1 MSLATALYFWTQE
14 RPIMSALIYAALAG
28 FGVWALTGMWMS
40 VVEAGC
46 LGFVAWAVVFGRG
59 L

>member
-1 MSLATALYFWTQE
+1 MNLANALYFWTQ
-14 RPIMSALIYAALAG
+14 RHPVLSALIYAALAG
-28 FGVWALTGMWMS
+28 FGVWALTGTWMC